1 MRSLTR
7 VAVGAA
13 VVTGTTAA
21 ASAAGSLAAAAYFAR
36 RILTPERARP
46 DDHELIAVGE
56 DRVVLGLTADSV
68 VPGRYGLW
76 LDGGAGHLRFG
87 DVLEV
92 DGAKRRVTRRLL
104 GVDAGVARPGP
115 ARWNSYYYASPPDI
129 SLGLETR
136 HVTIR
141 GELGS
146 LPGWVVPPPA
156 GRSRRWAVLIHGR
169 GGRREETVRAIS
181 TLHDAGLTVLVPGYR
196 NDEGVAAGPDG
207 RYNLGLSEWRDV
219 ESAVRYAVHQ
229 GADEIVLG
237 GWSMGGAIILQFL
250 DRSRLTKVVSR
261 VFLDGPVIDWTDV
274 LAFHGRTNYLPTPVT
289 ALSRTLMGRT
299 WGKRLVGVHDVLD
312 VARTDWVSRAAE
324 LHHPM
329 LVIHSVD
336 DEFVPVGPSQA
347 LARRRPDLVRFEEF
361 SIARHCKEWNVDTAR
376 WERAVGGFVRA

>member
-1 MRSLTR
+1 M
-7 VAVGAA
+7 GAA

-36 RILTPERARP
+36 RILTPERGRP

-104 GVDAGVARPGP
+104 GVDAGVAQPGP

-169 GGRREETVRAIS
+169 GRAVRR
-181 TLHDAGLTVLVPGYR
+181 PC
-196 NDEGVAAGPDG
+196 
-207 RYNLGLSEWRDV
+207 GLS
-219 ESAVRYAVHQ
+219 
-229 GADEIVLG
+229 
-237 GWSMGGAIILQFL
+237 
-250 DRSRLTKVVSR
+250 
-261 VFLDGPVIDWTDV
+261 
-274 LAFHGRTNYLPTPVT
+274 
-289 ALSRTLMGRT
+289 
-299 WGKRLVGVHDVLD
+299 
-312 VARTDWVSRAAE
+312 
-324 LHHPM
+324 
-329 LVIHSVD
+329 
-336 DEFVPVGPSQA
+336 
-347 LARRRPDLVRFEEF
+347 RPCTMR
-361 SIARHCKEWNVDTAR
+361 
-376 WERAVGGFVRA
+376 G